1 MRGGLRQWRALL
13 SMEAVLVLLVLIMAG
28 AVLYQAQQTA
38 GLRTERAA
46 VGAKLAQAQQS
57 LATLKDGP
65 DPAVLRQQIQ
75 ELQTSLQGQTLPTR
89 RDALALSTA
98 LTDYAAQ
105 NGLRIV
111 ALSTAEGTIPGAREG
126 EKVPA
131 VKVSLEVEGPLAKLI
146 GIFDVVDGFPT
157 ATVESL
163 GLSAGG
169 DGVWHTKLELA
180 VAYRPTG

>member
-1 MRGGLRQWRALL
+1 MRGRLRQWRALL
-13 SMEAVLVLLVLIMAG
+13 SVEGALLLLVLIMAG
-28 AVLYQAQQTA
+28 AVLYQTQQTA

-46 VGAKLAQAQQS
+46 VETKLAQAKQS
-57 LATLKDGP
+57 LASLKAGP
-65 DPAVLRQQIQ
+65 DPAVLQQQIQ
-75 ELQTSLQGQTLPTR
+75 ALQASPPPGQTLPPR

-131 VKVSLEVEGPLAKLI
+131 VNVVLEVQGPLAKLI
-146 GIFDVVDGFPT
+146 GLLRAMDGFPT
-157 ATVESL
+157 AMVQRQ
-163 GLSAGG
+163 GFSAGG
-169 DGVWHTKLELA
+169 DGVWHAKLELA
-180 VAYRPTG
+180 MPYRPG